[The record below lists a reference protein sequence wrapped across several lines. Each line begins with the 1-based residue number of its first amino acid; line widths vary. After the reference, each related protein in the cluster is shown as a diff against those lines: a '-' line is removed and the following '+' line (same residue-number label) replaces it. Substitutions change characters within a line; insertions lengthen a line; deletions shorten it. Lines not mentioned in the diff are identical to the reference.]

1 MLPSDR
7 VLNPANGSI
16 PPFAASNFL
25 PVPSNGVF
33 LGSSYLDRSGSL
45 SSHSDISLTS
55 ESSFISYTHD
65 PHKKPGKKI
74 LRNPSDRQAE
84 VKQKKSVRLN
94 TEPMVSYYQDDDAW
108 SVCSSEGSY
117 IPPPNPY
124 CHPSH
129 HMGMFRDEDGRMV
142 LLHQPWVNS
151 GTSYKVSK
159 QFTITQNIRDG
170 VPVPQMTSSPVRKP
184 FVDDNSFSE
193 AESPKMSQ
201 KMLDVPKSFPDE
213 ISDTGSETGSE
224 FSVEY
229 KPDEKKFVDPGNG
242 TSPDLRNHPSAE
254 DRMSDEIVWPPPPP
268 PPSLFTPPP
277 SFCPPPPPYACSP
290 SPTPQQPLNSDGVF
304 NLPLSPVKWGQ
315 NDTTFLEDSNLEL
328 QKELAFKFPT
338 PSKLSNSKPTAPVTS
353 NPSITEDPILPK
365 QETLP
370 VRSVE
375 SSGQSVP
382 EETNV
387 CNSDTSSP
395 SQEEEEI
402 PVDSKLAAAVMIRDE
417 EQKKKI
423 IAARSKRQS
432 LEMAETFYIS
442 GIDISQID
450 PQLGLQLEPTSSQTS
465 LSDLEPGQTPSETQQ
480 KSSRKTSKDN
490 GPLNDGKK
498 RKEGLLSRFSLARLS
513 GRGQHKVNQ
522 PPPSRTRNDPLPI
535 LPPGSPTPPSPSTLP
550 CPEGGESH
558 MYSQVDNATRL
569 AIIQAATSPG
579 IGDMAPYASIDILQA
594 GMVAETQPPQNT
606 AQVRVDSTGPTRPEE
621 SNSVQTRSNE
631 SGEFLSIPT
640 QIVPTDDGF
649 RLISKPAEHVI
660 CSADVHPGAGSN
672 MQVGAIQILSGVAVN
687 SDVVSGVASKLQ
699 ASEQPEESKPP
710 VTPNPDPTPNTSS
723 FNTKVVKSENVRGTK
738 GFAKNMSDSL
748 LHNRAEFLNILNQ
761 QLGSSKMSPSV
772 RTATHNDSQQPPR
785 HSFSGQAS
793 ANSTDASSRRGAK
806 SPEGYVRPPPPPRKS
821 SLNSVLPLVSS
832 NKSKPIA
839 KTKPSVSG
847 KPESKPPVASKPES
861 KPPVASKPEL
871 KPSVASKP
879 ELKPAVASKPESKP
893 PVASK
898 PESKPPVASKPELKH
913 SAPGAKNQ
921 EKPLVKPKP
930 SAAPKPQ
937 NTTQPAPVA
946 SVPTNG
952 PDSNNLYDKLSDFWD
967 IPRVEE
973 QQQVPSVSNHSVQS
987 QEKSTTVKKGMEQIS
1002 EPQVRAIQGN
1012 SLESTPHG
1020 TRKEEE
1026 QSRDGNRTPNTPAQL
1041 KQSRDGNRTPNT
1053 PAQVKQSGDGNR
1065 TPTAPV
1071 PSSQRQQQ
1079 EPQRVLNKPE
1089 VRIQPDMKKT
1099 PSDGETQSRFLRK
1112 VMGGSDPTT
1121 IPHHLLVVG
1130 KTQGTT
1136 SLPRMPSSQTK
1147 TIVPDVDLELEE
1159 LIRELENSEA
1169 SSNSTAGKQT
1179 SNSPPLGRWYLTPSV
1194 SLFTHMYAIHN
1205 VWS

>member
-7 VLNPANGSI
+7 VLNPINGSI
-16 PPFAASNFL
+16 PPFTSSSFP

-74 LRNPSDRQAE
+74 LRNPSDRRAE

-94 TEPMVSYYQDDDAW
+94 MEPMVSYYQDDDVW

-129 HMGMFRDEDGRMV
+129 HMGMFRDEDGRVV

-184 FVDDNSFSE
+184 FVDDNCFSE

-229 KPDEKKFVDPGNG
+229 KPEEKRFVDPGNNA
-242 TSPDLRNHPSAE
+242 SPNLRNHPNAE

-268 PPSLFTPPP
+268 PPSLYTPPP
-277 SFCPPPPPYACSP
+277 SFCPPPPPYAPSP
-290 SPTPQQPLNSDGVF
+290 SPTPQHPLNSDGVF
-304 NLPLSPVKWGQ
+304 NLPLSPVKWEQ

-338 PSKLSNSKPTAPVTS
+338 PSKPTAPVTP
-353 NPSITEDPILPK
+353 NPSITEGSILPK
-365 QETLP
+365 QENLP
-370 VRSVE
+370 IENVKSTR
-375 SSGQSVP
+375 QPVP
-382 EETNV
+382 EEPNV

-423 IAARSKRQS
+423 IEARSKRRS

-442 GIDISQID
+442 GIDISQIH

-465 LSDLEPGQTPSETQQ
+465 LSDFEPGQPPSETQQ
-480 KSSRKTSKDN
+480 KPSRKTSKDN

-498 RKEGLLSRFSLARLS
+498 RKDGLLSRFSLARLS

-535 LPPGSPTPPSPSTLP
+535 LPSGSPTPPSPSTLP
-550 CPEGGESH
+550 CPEGDESH

-569 AIIQAATSPG
+569 AIIQAATSPVN
-579 IGDMAPYASIDILQA
+579 GDLAPYASIDILQA
-594 GMVAETQPPQNT
+594 GMVAQTQPPQNT
-606 AQVRVDSTGPTRPEE
+606 AQVRVGSTETTRPEE
-621 SNSVQTRSNE
+621 SNSVQTHSNE

-640 QIVPTDDGF
+640 QIVPTDDGL
-649 RLISKPAEHVI
+649 RLISKAAEHVI

-672 MQVGAIQILSGVAVN
+672 KQVGAVQVLSSVSVN

-699 ASEQPEESKPP
+699 VSNQPEESKPQL
-710 VTPNPDPTPNTSS
+710 TPNPDPTPNTSS
-723 FNTKVVKSENVRGTK
+723 SNTKVVNSENVRGTR
-738 GFAKNMSDSL
+738 GFAKNLSDSS
-748 LHNRAEFLNILNQ
+748 LHNRAEFLNKLNQ
-761 QLGSSKMSPSV
+761 QLASSKISPSV
-772 RTATHNDSQQPPR
+772 RTATHNNSQQPPR
-785 HSFSGQAS
+785 HSPSGQVS
-793 ANSTDASSRRGAK
+793 ANSTDVSSRRGAK
-806 SPEGYVRPPPPPRKS
+806 SPEGSLRPPPPPRKS
-821 SLNSVLPLVSS
+821 SLSSVLPLTSS
-832 NKSKPIA
+832 NKSKPTA
-839 KTKPSVSG
+839 KT
-847 KPESKPPVASKPES
+847 KPPVASKPES
-861 KPPVASKPEL
+861 KPPVASKPESR
-871 KPSVASKP
+871 PPVASKP
-879 ELKPAVASKPESKP
+879 ESKPPVASKPESKP

-898 PESKPPVASKPELKH
+898 PESKPPVASKPELKPPVASKPESKH
-913 SAPGAKNQ
+913 SEPGAKSQ

-930 SAAPKPQ
+930 SATPKPQ

-946 SVPTNG
+946 SVPANG
-952 PDSNNLYDKLSDFWD
+952 SDANNLYDKLSDFWD
-967 IPRVEE
+967 IPRSEE
-973 QQQVPSVSNHSVQS
+973 QQQVPSVSNHPVQS
-987 QEKSTTVKKGMEQIS
+987 QEKSMAVKKGTGQIS
-1002 EPQVRAIQGN
+1002 EPQVRTIQGN

-1020 TRKEEE
+1020 TRKEGE
-1026 QSRDGNRTPNTPAQL
+1026 QNG
-1041 KQSRDGNRTPNT
+1041 DGNRTPNT
-1053 PAQVKQSGDGNR
+1053 PAQVKQSGDSSH
-1065 TPTAPV
+1065 TPTAKV
-1071 PSSQRQQQ
+1071 PTSQSRQQ
-1079 EPQRVLNKPE
+1079 EPQHALNKPE
-1089 VRIQPDMKKT
+1089 ARVTPDTKKT
-1099 PSDGETQSRFLRK
+1099 PSGGETQSLFLRK

-1130 KTQGTT
+1130 KTRGTA
-1136 SLPRMPSSQTK
+1136 SLPRLPSSQTK
-1147 TIVPDVDLELEE
+1147 TITPDVDLELEE

-1169 SSNSTAGKQT
+1169 SSNSTAGNLASDSQA
-1179 SNSPPLGRWYLTPSV
+1179 LGT
-1194 SLFTHMYAIHN
+1194 
-1205 VWS
+1205 